1 MEESAKRKAKLQ
13 AVRLEAAQA
22 VASNQSSH
30 SSSSSTSFLPSP
42 SPSLL
47 RLPPPR
53 FGDRPELQT
62 PPPAPR
68 FDFYTDPMSAF
79 SDSKRMRG
87 ADASGGFSPFSPRR
101 PTPPSSPSFPY
112 GIRNTYVDSSY
123 PAYHQTPHPSDSS
136 SYRMPSRVPHNSSWR
151 SPIQSQ
157 SSLSGH
163 QGSPVTGLG
172 SWNTSGGS
180 SGRGFQANPSGSFF
194 GSPHF
199 SLGGSQLSDAQ
210 TNSSYSDFGRGRG
223 GQYSGGSGSR
233 SIGGRGQRFN
243 GRVSTRDDIAS
254 YFRKSMLEDPWRDM
268 EPVVGDILEP
278 MAGPGYWLPES
289 LSRKNSKVPETES
302 RYKLESKSS
311 LAEFLAASLEEA
323 ISDED

>member
-1 MEESAKRKAKLQ
+1 MEESAKRKEKLQ
-13 AVRLEAAQA
+13 AMRLEAARA
-22 VASNQSSH
+22 VAPHQPSH
-30 SSSSSTSFLPSP
+30 SSSFSTGQLPSP

-47 RLPPPR
+47 PLPR
-53 FGDRPELQT
+53 FADPPELET

-68 FDFYTDPMSAF
+68 FDFYTDPTSAF

-87 ADASGGFSPFSPRR
+87 ADASGGFSPFAPRR
-101 PTPPSSPSFPY
+101 PTPPPSPSFPY
-112 GIRNTYVDSSY
+112 GMRNTYVDSSY
-123 PAYHQTPHPSDSS
+123 PAYHQMPHSSESS
-136 SYRMPSRVPHNSSWR
+136 SFRTPSRVSHNSSWR

-157 SSLSGH
+157 SPLSGH
-163 QGSPVTGLG
+163 QGSPVTGLA

-180 SGRGFQANPSGSFF
+180 SGHGFQAHPSGSFV

-199 SLGGSQLSDAQ
+199 SPGGNQLSNAR
-210 TNSSYSDFGRGRG
+210 TSSPYSNFGRGRG

-233 SIGGRGQRFN
+233 AIGGRGQRFN

-278 MAGPGYWLPES
+278 MSGPGYWLPES
-289 LSRKNSKVPETES
+289 VSGKKIKMPETEI
-302 RYKLESKSS
+302 RHKLDSKSS
-311 LAEFLAASLEEA
+311 LAEFLAASLEET
-323 ISDED
+323 INDDD